1 MGGAWHVAAHMVP
14 ATGREESREMI
25 LIIALCVLAFA
36 LGMFLGSM
44 WMSSVAWK
52 LEDDDWN
59 FAVTSGVCV
68 RDGKIYKITEFK
80 REDVSPVKMRRPPQ
94 SLEEMA

>member
-1 MGGAWHVAAHMVP
+1 
-14 ATGREESREMI
+14 
-25 LIIALCVLAFA
+25 
-36 LGMFLGSM
+36 MFLGSM

-68 RDGKIYKITEFK
+68 RDGKIYKITELK
-80 REDVSPVKMRRPPQ
+80 REDV
-94 SLEEMA
+94 LEEMA